1 MNISL
6 ISFVAFTL
14 MVAFYSW
21 YKLRK
26 TTFET
31 ASGYFLGGRSL
42 GASLIAISMLLT
54 NISTEHLVGMNGSAY
69 KNGFIVMAW
78 EVTSA
83 LALVAGAL
91 YFIPRYLKMGLTTIP
106 QYLELRFDKTTHTIV
121 NLLLLVSFV
130 VTLLPVVLYTG
141 ALNME
146 TLFDVS
152 EKMSISRDT
161 SIWVMIVAIGV
172 LGSVYAI
179 FGGLKAIAYSDAIYG
194 VGLFLGGLIIPIVA
208 LWNIGDSNIATGL
221 SRVYAAAPEK
231 FNSIGSK
238 DSVLPFGTLFTGL
251 VINQVY
257 FWCMNQVIVQRALG
271 ARNLAE
277 AQKGFLL
284 MGVFKILMPII
295 IVLPGV
301 IGYFYFKD
309 SLYDNQDTI
318 YPNLVK
324 KVLPVSLVGFFAA
337 VVMGTVLSTL
347 NAVLNS
353 AATLFSLGVYKR
365 QINPQ
370 AGGRKLVRIGKWT
383 TVIMAVSSILAAPLV
398 GKAPQGL
405 YQLLQELNGIFF
417 IPIAS
422 ILIGGFFIKSIS
434 ATGAKVAVFTG
445 LTFYILTSFIFKD
458 IVNIHFVHVWGIEF
472 VLNIMVMLVVSYF
485 FKNKNPYTPTYTGEV
500 NITPW
505 RYAKPLGLFL
515 VIVTI
520 VVYILLSRN

>member
-6 ISFVAFTL
+6 ISFFAFTL
-14 MVAFYSW
+14 LVGFYSW

-26 TTFET
+26 TKFET

-42 GASLIAISMLLT
+42 SAPFVAISMLLS
-54 NISTEHLVGMNGSAY
+54 NISTEHLIGMNGSAY

-83 LALVAGAL
+83 IALVIGAL

-106 QYLELRFDKTTHTIV
+106 QYLELRYDKTTHTIV
-121 NLLLLVSFV
+121 NLLLIVSFL

-152 EKMSISRDT
+152 QKLHISKDVSLRYL
-161 SIWVMIVAIGV
+161 IIAIGV

-194 VGLFLGGLIIPIVA
+194 VGLFAGGLLIPIIA
-208 LWNIGDSNIATGL
+208 LWNIGDGNIAAGL
-221 SRVYAAAPEK
+221 GKVYHSAPEK
-231 FNSIGSK
+231 FNSIGSS

-251 VINQVY
+251 VINQIY

-271 ARNLAE
+271 AANLKE
-277 AQKGFLL
+277 AQKGFVL
-284 MGVFKILMPII
+284 MGVFKILMPVI

-301 IGYFYFKD
+301 IGFYYFKD
-309 SLYDNQDTI
+309 SLYNQQDTI

-365 QINPQ
+365 QINAA
-370 AGGRKLVRIGKWT
+370 AGEKRLVRIGKWT
-383 TVIMAVSSILAAPLV
+383 TVFMAVFAVMAAPLV
-398 GKAPQGL
+398 ATAPQGL
-405 YQLLQELNGIFF
+405 YQLLQQLNGIFF

-422 ILIGGFFIKSIS
+422 ILLGGFFIKSIS

-445 LTFYILTSFIFKD
+445 LLFYILTSFVFK
-458 IVNIHFVHVWGIEF
+458 VNIHFIHVWGIEF
-472 VLNIMVMLVVSYF
+472 VLNILVMLIVSYF
-485 FKNKNPYTPTYTGEV
+485 YKNKNPYTPKYTGEV

-505 RYAKPLGLFL
+505 KFALPVGLLL
-515 VIVTI
+515 VVITI
-520 VVYILLSRN
+520 LVYVLLS

>member
-1 MNISL
+1 
-6 ISFVAFTL
+6 
-14 MVAFYSW
+14 
-21 YKLRK
+21 
-26 TTFET
+26 
-31 ASGYFLGGRSL
+31 
-42 GASLIAISMLLT
+42 
-54 NISTEHLVGMNGSAY
+54 
-69 KNGFIVMAW
+69 
-78 EVTSA
+78 
-83 LALVAGAL
+83 
-91 YFIPRYLKMGLTTIP
+91 MGLTTIP
-106 QYLELRFDKTTHTIV
+106 QYLELRFDKSTHTIV

-141 ALNME
+141 AINME
-146 TLFDVS
+146 TLFDIS
-152 EKMSISRDT
+152 ERLNITREE
-161 SIWVMIVAIGV
+161 SIWYLIVAIGI

-194 VGLFLGGLIIPIVA
+194 VGLFVGGLIIPIVA

-221 SRVYAAAPEK
+221 SKVYNSAPEK
-231 FNSIGSK
+231 FNPVGSK

-271 ARNLAE
+271 ARNLKE
-277 AQKGFLL
+277 AQKGFLM

-301 IGYFYFKD
+301 IGYYYFQD
-309 SLYDNQDTI
+309 SLYDSQDTI

-353 AATLFSLGVYKR
+353 AATLFSLGVYQR
-365 QINPQ
+365 QINPSASQ
-370 AGGRKLVRIGKWT
+370 QKLVRIGKWT
-383 TVIMAVSSILAAPLV
+383 TITMAVFSIIAAPLV

-422 ILIGGFFIKSIS
+422 ILIGGFFIKRIS

-458 IVNIHFVHVWGIEF
+458 VVNIHFVHVWGIEF
-472 VLNIMVMLVVSYF
+472 VLNILVMLGVSYF
-485 FKNKNPYTPTYTGEV
+485 YTNKNPYTPTYTGEV
-500 NITPW
+500 EITPW
-505 RYAKPLGLFL
+505 KYARPVGLIL
-515 VIVTI
+515 VIITI
-520 VVYILLSRN
+520 GVYIALSQLG

>member
-6 ISFVAFTL
+6 VSFIVFTL
-14 MVAFYSW
+14 LVGVYTW

-26 TTFET
+26 SKFET
-31 ASGYFLGGRSL
+31 ASGYFLGGRTL
-42 GASLIAISMLLT
+42 GAGLIAISMLLT
-54 NISTEHLVGMNGSAY
+54 NISTEHLVGMNGSSY
-69 KNGFIVMAW
+69 KNGFVVMAW

-83 LALVAGAL
+83 VALVIGAL

-106 QYLELRFDKTTHTIV
+106 QYLELRFDRSTHTIV

-152 EKMSISRDT
+152 EKLNITKERSLLYLIIAT
-161 SIWVMIVAIGV
+161 GI

-194 VGLFLGGLIIPIVA
+194 VGLFAGGLLIPVIA
-208 LWNIGDSNIATGL
+208 LWDIGDSNIITGL
-221 SRVYAAAPEK
+221 TKVYDAAPEK
-231 FNSIGSK
+231 FNSIGGK
-238 DSVLPFGTLFTGL
+238 DSILPFGTLFTGL
-251 VINQVY
+251 VVNQIY

-271 ARNLAE
+271 ASNLKE

-301 IGYFYFKD
+301 IGYFYFRET
-309 SLYDNQDTI
+309 LYNDQDTI

-337 VVMGTVLSTL
+337 VVLGTVLSTL

-365 QINPQ
+365 QINPG
-370 AGGRKLVRIGKWT
+370 ATERKIVKVGKWT
-383 TVIMAVSSILAAPLV
+383 SILMAVFSIIAAPLV
-398 GKAPQGL
+398 AKAPEGL
-405 YQLLQELNGIFF
+405 YQLLQQLNGIFF

-434 ATGAKVAVFTG
+434 AAGAKIAIVTG
-445 LTFYILTSFIFKD
+445 LLFYIVTTFILKVD
-458 IVNIHFVHVWGIEF
+458 IHFVHVWGIEF
-472 VLNIMVMLVVSYF
+472 VLNILVMLIVSVFY
-485 FKNKNPYTPTYTGEV
+485 KNKNPYIPTHTGEV

-505 RYAKPLGLFL
+505 KYAKPAGLAL
-515 VIVTI
+515 IVITI
-520 VVYILLSRN
+520 LVYILLS

>member
-6 ISFVAFTL
+6 ISFVGFTL
-14 MVAFYSW
+14 LVGFYSW

-26 TTFET
+26 TSFDT

-42 GASLIAISMLLT
+42 GAPLIAISMLLT

-69 KNGFIVMAW
+69 RNGFIVMAW

-106 QYLELRFDKTTHTIV
+106 QYLELRFDKSTHTIV

-146 TLFDVS
+146 TLFDIS
-152 EKMSISRDT
+152 EKLNITKEEST
-161 SIWVMIVAIGV
+161 WYLIVAIGV
-172 LGSVYAI
+172 IGSLYAI

-194 VGLFLGGLIIPIVA
+194 IGLFLGGLIIPILA
-208 LWNIGDSNIATGL
+208 LYNIGDSNVASGL
-221 SRVYAAAPEK
+221 SKVYNHAPEK
-231 FNSIGSK
+231 FNPIGSK

-271 ARNLAE
+271 AKNLKE
-277 AQKGFLL
+277 AQKGMLL

-301 IGYFYFKD
+301 IGFYYFGD
-309 SLYDNQDTI
+309 SLYGSQDTI

-324 KVLPVSLVGFFAA
+324 KVLPVSMVGFFAA

-365 QINPQ
+365 QVNPQ
-370 AGGRKLVRIGKWT
+370 ASERKLVRIGKWT
-383 TVIMAVSSILAAPLV
+383 TVTMAVFSILAAPLV
-398 GKAPQGL
+398 GRAPQGL

-434 ATGAKVAVFTG
+434 AAGAKVAVFTG
-445 LTFYILTSFIFKD
+445 LIFYILTSFVFKD
-458 IVNIHFVHVWGIEF
+458 IVNIHFVHIWGIEF
-472 VLNIMVMLVVSYF
+472 VLNILVMLGVSYF
-485 FKNKNPYTPTYTGEV
+485 YKNKNPYTPTYTGEV

-505 RYAKPLGLFL
+505 KYAKQVGLLL

-520 VVYILLSRN
+520 AIYIMLSRN

>member
-1 MNISL
+1 MNVSL
-6 ISFVAFTL
+6 ISFIAFTL
-14 MVAFYSW
+14 LVGIYSW
-21 YKLRK
+21 YQLRK
-26 TTFET
+26 TQFDT
-31 ASGYFLGGRSL
+31 ASGYFLGGRTLSATL
-42 GASLIAISMLLT
+42 VAISMLLT

-83 LALVAGAL
+83 IALVIGAL

-106 QYLELRFDKTTHTIV
+106 QYLELRYDKTTHTIV
-121 NLLLLVSFV
+121 NLLLIVSFI

-152 EKMSISRDT
+152 ERMNISRET
-161 SIWVMIVAIGV
+161 SINYLIIATGV

-194 VGLFLGGLIIPIVA
+194 VGLFVAGLLIPLIA
-208 LWNIGDSNIATGL
+208 LWNIGDSNIAAGL
-221 SRVYAAAPEK
+221 TKVYNYAPEK
-231 FNSIGSK
+231 FNSVGSK

-251 VINQVY
+251 VINQIY

-271 ARNLAE
+271 AASLKE
-277 AQKGFLL
+277 AQKGFLM

-301 IGYFYFKD
+301 IGYYYFHD
-309 SLYDNQDTI
+309 TLYSNQDTI

-337 VVMGTVLSTL
+337 VVLGTVLSTL

-353 AATLFSLGVYKR
+353 AATLFSLGVYQR
-365 QINPQ
+365 QINPN
-370 AGGRKLVRIGKWT
+370 ASEKKLVKIGKYT
-383 TVIMAVSSILAAPLV
+383 TIFMAIFSIIAAPLV

-434 ATGAKVAVFTG
+434 ATGAKVAIFTG
-445 LTFYILTSFIFKD
+445 LLFYITSSFILKVD
-458 IVNIHFVHVWGIEF
+458 IHFIHVWGIEF
-472 VLNIMVMLVVSYF
+472 VLNILVMLIVSHFY
-485 FKNKNPYTPTYTGEV
+485 KNKNSYTPTYTGEV

-505 RYAKPLGLFL
+505 KYAQPVGWSLIF
-515 VIVTI
+515 ITI
-520 VVYILLSRN
+520 LVYILLS